1 MQEGRSAAEVAQNK
15 ERFFDRVVLVSREE
29 DIVEP
34 EEKPVHRLPKGPD
47 DVEQEQEGQSFF
59 CEMGGGVF

>member
-1 MQEGRSAAEVAQNK
+1 MQKGRSTAEVAEDEK
-15 ERFFDRVVLVSREE
+15 RFFDGVVLVSREE

-47 DVEQEQEGQSFF
+47 NVEQEQEGQSFF